1 MILIAGPCV
10 IESRELIMKVAES
23 LRKFNEMSGVEFY
36 FKSSFDKANRTSI
49 SSFRGPGLERG
60 CEILA
65 EVKEK
70 FGYKILTDIHESYQA
85 EPVARVADVLQIPA
99 FLCRQTD
106 LLVAAASTQAVVN
119 IKKGQFLSPQAMKH
133 SVEKVLQTRGARAY
147 TPQSGAA
154 SSDTKAAQNSAC
166 SSDTEI
172 YSAQSGVRGGANDG
186 SSALGTQNSCSTAQD
201 AQNFIHTC
209 GAKSGAERESATQS
223 TATPCAAQSDNKS
236 EAQSASQRNFSHTCN
251 AQDGSISA
259 AQNAAQPS
267 GEGMHD
273 LARRRGVW
281 LTERGSTFGYGN
293 LIVDMRSLPI
303 MREFAPVIFDATHSV
318 QMPSIGATSGG
329 DSRFVP
335 YLARAA
341 AAVGV
346 DGFFYETHPDPA
358 HALSDGP
365 NMLNLQQLE
374 RVVAQTLA
382 IQKALGF

>member
-10 IESRELIMKVAES
+10 IESRELIMQVAES

-49 SSFRGPGLERG
+49 SSFRGPGLQRG

-106 LLVAAASTQAVVN
+106 LLVAAASTQAVIN

-133 SVEKVLQTRGARAY
+133 SVKKVLQTRSARAY
-147 TPQSGAA
+147 TPQSGAT
-154 SSDTKAAQNSAC
+154 SSDTKAAQNSVC
-166 SSDTEI
+166 SDDAEI
-172 YSAQSGVRGGANDG
+172 CGAQNGAQGGANDG
-186 SSALGTQNSCSTAQD
+186 SSALGAQNSCSTRQD

-209 GAKSGAERESATQS
+209 GAENGAENAAKG

-236 EAQSASQRNFSHTCN
+236 EAQSASQPNFSHTCN

-259 AQNAAQPS
+259 PQPS
-267 GEGMHD
+267 SEGMHD
-273 LARRRGVW
+273 LARRHGVW